1 MSEQKKTKRKLSN
14 IDFSKDGAHI
24 ALCHSQQGVAN
35 MQDFALVMKSKNFS
49 DEFIEKIQQVKV
61 TLEFPEFLRRF
72 FSVYYEDAEVLAAML
87 GYEKPEIQVDEPEDY
102 WKDYVE
108 SRLQS
113 FEILKSAAEAENLT
127 EVMANLSEDQ
137 YLAVLQDQE
146 QIEKALAS
154 YDKKKKE
161 DTGAKSRKPRVK
173 TVRSFTD
180 ANTMVAKSESTDVEQ
195 STAADVS
202 TSTVQHEVKEGK
214 GIGPVIEKLKTKEK
228 LMTQDVKIVEQ
239 VVETE
244 MVEKSAFESIQKQAQ
259 EQAELLKSALAELEV
274 FKAEKQAMIAKSRKQ
289 AVVDAVKDEAKAE
302 QLFKAVGELADEQFE
317 AVVSV
322 VKSLSA
328 QVEQSDLFVEKG
340 ATVDSKE
347 DEVKESAVAKL
358 LKAQL
363 QAGK

>member
-24 ALCHSQQGVAN
+24 ALCHSQQGCAN

-61 TLEFPEFLRRF
+61 TLEFPEFLQRF
-72 FSVYYEDAEVLAAML
+72 FSVYYEDAKVLAAML
-87 GYEKPEIQVDEPEDY
+87 GYEEPEMQVDEVEDY

-127 EVMANLSEDQ
+127 EVMAGLSEDQ

-173 TVRSFTD
+173 TVRSFSEP
-180 ANTMVAKSESTDVEQ
+180 NTMVVKSESPEVAIATEVETPNA
-195 STAADVS
+195 SG
-202 TSTVQHEVKEGK
+202 EEGVLN
-214 GIGPVIEKLKTKEK
+214 PVVKLKTKEK

-244 MVEKSAFESIQKQAQ
+244 MIEKSAFEAIQKQAQ

-274 FKAEKQAMIAKSRKQ
+274 FKAEKAALIAKNRKQ
-289 AVVDAVKDEAKAE
+289 SLVEAVKVEDQAEA
-302 QLFKAVGELADEQFE
+302 LFKAVGDLADEKFD
-317 AVVSV
+317 AVVAV
-322 VKSLSA
+322 VKQLNA
-328 QVEQSDLFVEKG
+328 QVEKSDLFIEKG
-340 ATVDSKE
+340 AAVETQPE
-347 DEVKESAVAKL
+347 QEKESAVARI
-358 LKAQL
+358 LKQ
-363 QAGK
+363 QAKK